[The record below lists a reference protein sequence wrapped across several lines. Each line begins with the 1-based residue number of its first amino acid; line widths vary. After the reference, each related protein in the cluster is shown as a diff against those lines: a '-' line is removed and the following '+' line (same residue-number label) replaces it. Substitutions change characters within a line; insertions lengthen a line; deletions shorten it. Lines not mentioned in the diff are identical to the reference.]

1 MNTRICKCLL
11 YVLTAAASFGPSRD
25 FAQAQPSAK
34 RPTDVGTRVEMFV
47 DERLIDPAHRRDIS
61 LELQTPVRREV
72 VLTTDKPWEGI
83 FSAYFTI
90 LQDGPKFRLYYRG
103 SVPVGDNS
111 DRQYTCYAESTD
123 GIHFVRPNLGL
134 QEFEGSKENN
144 IILSGIA
151 SHNFAPFL
159 DTNPAAK
166 PDERFK
172 ALAGIASK
180 LDAYGSPDG
189 LHWKKLQAEP
199 VMTKGTFD
207 SLNLA
212 FWDSQANCY
221 RAYSRYFDREGYKGH
236 RAIQNCHSQDFLNW
250 DQPQP
255 NRYAAGV
262 PVAHFYTNATF
273 PCPGA
278 PHHYLAFPMRFIPER
293 KKIAEMKEPG
303 VSDAVFMSS
312 RDGQKW
318 DRTHLE
324 SWLRPGTDQHNW
336 THRSNMPAWGIVQT
350 SPDEFSMYVS
360 EHYGWPDNRLRRITV
375 RRHGFSS
382 AHAGAGGGEF
392 TTQPLIFSGDKLVLN
407 YSTSA
412 AGSIAVEV
420 QDESGKPF
428 PGYAIGDMKPLYGD
442 ELDAAIYWKT
452 KKDVSDVAGKPVRLH
467 FVMQDAD
474 IFSFRTTKTEKKLQA
489 NAK

>member
-1 MNTRICKCLL
+1 MKKCIFK
-11 YVLTAAASFGPSRD
+11 YVPYSLVAAASFGHGQDS
-25 FAQAQPSAK
+25 AQAQSPAK
-34 RPTDVGTRVEMFV
+34 RPIDIGTRVEMFV
-47 DERLIDPAHRRDIS
+47 DDQLIDPAHRRDIT
-61 LELQTPVRREV
+61 LELQTPVRREI

-90 LQDGPKFRLYYRG
+90 LQDGPTYRLYYRG
-103 SVPVGDNS
+103 SGPVGDNS
-111 DRQYTCYAESTD
+111 DRQYTCYAESND

-144 IILSGIA
+144 IILSGIS

-212 FWDSQANCY
+212 FWDTKANCY
-221 RAYSRYFDREGYKGH
+221 RAYSRYFDRGSYTGY
-236 RAIQNCHSQDFLNW
+236 RAIQHCQSQDFLHW

-255 NRYAAGV
+255 NHYAAGV
-262 PVAHFYTNATF
+262 PMAHFYTNATF

-278 PHHYLAFPMRFIPER
+278 PHQYLAFPMRFVPER

-312 RDGQKW
+312 RDGRNW

-324 SWLRPGTDQHNW
+324 SWLRPGTDQRNW
-336 THRSNMPAWGIVQT
+336 THRSNMPASGIVQT
-350 SPDEFSMYVS
+350 TPDEFSMYVS

-382 AHAGAGGGEF
+382 AHAGAAGGEF

-407 YSTSA
+407 YATSA

-428 PGYAIGDMKPLYGD
+428 PGYTLDDMKPLYGD
-442 ELDAAIYWKT
+442 ELDATISWKS
-452 KKDVSDVAGKPVRLH
+452 KQDVSSIAGQPIRLH
-467 FVMQDAD
+467 FVMRDAD
-474 IFSFRTTKTEKKLQA
+474 IFSVRAAKSDKKLQA
-489 NAK
+489 SAD

>member
-1 MNTRICKCLL
+1 MNDRICKFLFNLL
-11 YVLTAAASFGPSRD
+11 IAVGSLAPSIES
-25 FAQAQPSAK
+25 AQAQPPAQQAI
-34 RPTDVGTRVEMFV
+34 DVGTRVEMFV
-47 DERLIDPAHRRDIS
+47 DERLIDPAHRRGIS

-90 LQDGPKFRLYYRG
+90 FQDGPRFRLYYRG
-103 SVPVGDNS
+103 SGPVGDNS
-111 DRQYTCYAESTD
+111 ERQYTCYAESTD

-134 QEFEGSKENN
+134 HEFYGSKKNN
-144 IILSGIA
+144 ILLSGIE
-151 SHNFAPFL
+151 SHNFAPFV
-159 DTNPAAK
+159 DANPAAK
-166 PDERFK
+166 PSERYK

-180 LDAYGSPDG
+180 LYAFGSPDG
-189 LHWKKLQAEP
+189 LHWKKLQDEP

-212 FWDSQANCY
+212 FWDTQAKCY
-221 RAYSRYFDREGYKGH
+221 RAYSRYFDRGGYTGY
-236 RAIQNCHSQDFLNW
+236 RAIQHSRSNDFLHW
-250 DQPQP
+250 EEPQP
-255 NRYAAGV
+255 NHYAAGV
-262 PVAHFYTNATF
+262 PMAHFYTNATF

-278 PHHYLAFPMRFIPER
+278 PHHYLAFPMRFVPER
-293 KKIAEMKEPG
+293 KKDAQMKEPG

-312 RDGQKW
+312 HDGQNW

-350 SPDEFSMYVS
+350 EPEEFSMYVS

-382 AHAGAGGGEF
+382 AHAGARGGEF

-407 YSTSA
+407 YATSA

-420 QDESGKPF
+420 QDEIGKPL
-428 PGYAIGDMKPLYGD
+428 PGYTIADMKPLYGD
-442 ELDAAIYWKT
+442 ELDAAISWNS
-452 KKDVSDVAGKPVRLH
+452 KKGVSGVAGKPVRLH
-467 FVMQDAD
+467 FVMSDAD
-474 IFSFRTTKTEKKLQA
+474 IFCLRTAKANEKLQA
-489 NAK
+489 SAK